1 VKPQPPQ
8 NFWLSQK
15 LDLVCRKR
23 AVSNSRPARR
33 KDFFLF
39 TCRTI
44 EEIGNGNMR
53 TKLEVY
59 SITRFVDRFQ
69 STPHFIRVTW
79 PRPCPFCRFLFLY
92 FGEIVHVHRCAKFE
106 VCSYTRFRDTSE
118 GLPHFIDAR
127 DPIKATPRYRILFVP
142 FGEIVRM
149 YPMPHFKSVA
159 IINSI

>member
-1 VKPQPPQ
+1 MLPI
-8 NFWLSQK
+8 K

-23 AVSNSRPARR
+23 AVSNSRPACR

-44 EEIGNGNMR
+44 EEIGNGNIR
-53 TKLEVY
+53 TKIEVY

-69 STPHFIRVTW
+69 NSEYATVYKGHVTKTVPLLLIFIRVFW
-79 PRPCPFCRFLFLY
+79 RNCPCASVCL
-92 FGEIVHVHRCAKFE
+92 CQFE